1 MVANTCSNFGKDGSR
16 LGNQI
21 FQLCLLYSIKE
32 KTGKEFSLRKT
43 NEQIWN
49 CFDIDINENLNDCVN
64 FFSEILP
71 TIVFDPSVFT
81 QQEGTCFNG
90 YFQSYRYYDGIRN
103 KILNLLK
110 FKDEHI
116 NYAKHL
122 KQELQSKYKTVT
134 SIHYRRGDY
143 VYSHMK
149 NFWGDLHSDGYY
161 TRVFE
166 KINKES
172 VIVVFSD
179 DINWCM
185 RNVRFPEMPVVY
197 ANLDEY
203 KSLAFMSISDVNV
216 IANSTFSWWGAYL
229 NPNGEIHCPSL
240 WCGKDRE
247 KELGHY
253 YKNNDILLPEW
264 IKEEVYHVN
273 RI

>member
-1 MVANTCSNFGKDGSR
+1 MLLNTCSNFGKDGSR

-32 KTGKEFSLRKT
+32 KTGKDFFLPKG
-43 NEQIWN
+43 NEQLWK
-49 CFDIDINENLNDCVN
+49 CFDLHINENTNTPCVSVFN
-64 FFSEILP
+64 ETTP
-71 TIVFDPSVFT
+71 TIVFDSSVFN

-90 YFQSYRYYDGIRN
+90 YFQSYKYYEGIRN

-116 NYAKHL
+116 TYAKQL
-122 KQELQSKYKTVT
+122 KQELQSKYKNIISV
-134 SIHYRRGDY
+134 HYRRGDY
-143 VYSHMK
+143 VHSHMK
-149 NFWGDLHSDGYY
+149 NFWGDLHSDDYY
-161 TRVFE
+161 NRVLR

-172 VIVVFSD
+172 VVVIFSD

-185 RNVRFPEMPVVY
+185 ETVRFPQFPIVY

-203 KSLAFMSISDVNV
+203 KSLAFMSISDINV

-229 NPNGEIHCPSL
+229 NLKGEIHCPSL

-247 KELGHY
+247 KELGY
-253 YKNNDILLPEW
+253 YYRNNDILLPEW
-264 IKEEVYHVN
+264 IQEEVYN
-273 RI
+273 AN